1 MFRRTIIP
9 TKERPKRCCPNLF
22 GCQQC
27 RHALREW
34 KRYETAR
41 KRLLEKPTSHD
52 RILCQFSLL
61 AMMMLIAFGGLM
73 VMQENHEAAFKCL
86 CGSLIWALSA
96 FIFDHHAKEE
106 EGSND

>member
-9 TKERPKRCCPNLF
+9 TKEKPKKCCPNLF

-27 RHALREW
+27 RYALREW
-34 KRYETAR
+34 KRYETSR
-41 KRLLEKPTSHD
+41 KQLLKAPASHD

-61 AMMMLIAFGGLM
+61 AMFLLIAFSGLM
-73 VMQENHEAAFKCL
+73 ASQQNHEAAFKCL

-96 FIFDHHAKEE
+96 LIFDHH
-106 EGSND
+106 